1 MSKSTQ
7 SELKQVKMNKVRL
20 TARHVRSARALL
32 DWTLE
37 ELAVHCGVSRKT
49 IMMWENKQHRPT
61 EPTQE
66 RIRGA
71 FEKAG
76 VEFLNGGSPGVR
88 LHGDHNE
95 DD

>member
-7 SELKQVKMNKVRL
+7 SEPKQEKTHKVRL
-20 TARHVRSARALL
+20 TARHVRSARALI

-37 ELAVHCGVSRKT
+37 DLAAQCGVSRKT

-66 RIRGA
+66 RIREA
-71 FEKAG
+71 LEKAG

-88 LHGDHNE
+88 LHGEHSL